1 MATHQFWIPA
11 AAFAPD
17 TSGKVWLEPYSIL
30 ATNDL
35 FKFLV
40 MRFDEDG
47 NNNAALTT
55 KVGAHATF
63 HVPINYVGT
72 PKIYPVWSS
81 TVTTGNSVWDIDY
94 RAIGG
99 DDAESLDQT
108 TFQESLTVTDAAPSA
123 AHERNTPSVSLTGS
137 NLAAQDTVE
146 LVISADGTDGAD
158 TQASARL
165 LFGVIFEYAD
175 A

>member
-17 TSGKVWLEPYSIL
+17 SSGKVWLEPYSIL

-47 NNNAALTT
+47 ANNAQLTT
-55 KVGAHATF
+55 KVTACATF
-63 HVPINYVGT
+63 HIPQNYVGT
-72 PKIYPVWSS
+72 PKIYVAWSS
-81 TVTTGNSVWDIDY
+81 TVTTGNSVWDVDY

-99 DDAESLDQT
+99 DDAESMDQGT
-108 TFQESLTVTDAAPSA
+108 YQEALTVTDAAPSA
-123 AHERNTPSVSLTGS
+123 AHERNIPSVSLTAG
-137 NLAAQDTVE
+137 NLAVGDTVE
-146 LVISADGTDGAD
+146 LCISADGVDAAD
-158 TQASARL
+158 TQASARI